1 MSMTINAVSTSVPF
15 DIKAALQ
22 HPEVKG
28 VARILAKAGIA
39 RPTSKFKASEL
50 EASLAEGGLTTQ
62 ERIAA
67 KLALDRA
74 KLIDWAA

>member
-1 MSMTINAVSTSVPF
+1 MNIHAIATKPTF
-15 DIKAALQ
+15 DIQAALQ

-28 VARILAKAGIA
+28 VARILARAGIA
-39 RPTSKFKASEL
+39 QPTSRFKASEL
-50 EASLAEGGLTTQ
+50 ETSLAESVLTPQ

-74 KLIDWAA
+74 KLIDWSC

>member
-1 MSMTINAVSTSVPF
+1 MQIHAVTDKTTF

-28 VARILAKAGIA
+28 VARILAKANIA
-39 RPTSKFKASEL
+39 QPTSRFKASEL
-50 EASLAEGGLTTQ
+50 ETSLAESVLTPQ

-74 KLIDWAA
+74 KLIDWSA